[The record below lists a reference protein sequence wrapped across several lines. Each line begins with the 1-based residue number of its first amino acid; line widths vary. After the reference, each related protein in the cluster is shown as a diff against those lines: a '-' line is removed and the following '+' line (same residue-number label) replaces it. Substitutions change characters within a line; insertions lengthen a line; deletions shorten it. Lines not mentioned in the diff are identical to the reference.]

1 MPGSSATAKGQCFAS
16 AGEKKSP
23 YFNLACAIRYD
34 SSNFDNPLVNFLARR
49 DLPPL
54 RALTAF
60 EAAARL
66 GSFRLAAGELGITRS
81 AISHQVKALEQRI
94 GVQLFRRDARRAE
107 LTPVGHS
114 YFPAIRDAFDRIDTE
129 TRTLRPPAADNEL
142 TVQVYVTVA
151 LKWLIPR
158 LHDFERRYPDMK
170 VRLST
175 SYFDWDFDE
184 KNVDAG
190 LILARSKSP
199 GHYYRTLFR
208 SQLTPICSP
217 DLLKGRNGLKTPE
230 DLHKHKLLYV
240 YTAEEDWHLWLAAA
254 GVGSIELSDRLAF
267 DSYILAQEAA
277 IEGRG
282 VAMTIGPFA
291 TEEIKSGRLVQ
302 PFPLKVEHRHS
313 WQFACNSQDRMKP
326 KIRRFE
332 EWLVKHAAADPA
344 VETTREQ
351 GTSS

>member
-1 MPGSSATAKGQCFAS
+1 MLREGNPRW
-16 AGEKKSP
+16 GELKLRK
-23 YFNLACAIRYD
+23 
-34 SSNFDNPLVNFLARR
+34 R

-66 GSFRLAAGELGITRS
+66 GSFKLAADELGITRS
-81 AISHQVKALEQRI
+81 AVSHQIKALETNL
-94 GVQLFRRDARRAE
+94 GVKLFRRDTRRPE
-107 LTPVGHS
+107 LAPVGQI
-114 YFPAIRDAFDRIDTE
+114 YYPAVRDAFEQIE
-129 TRTLRPPAADNEL
+129 AQTRQLRPQKRDNEL

-175 SYFDWDFDE
+175 AYFDWDFDE
-184 KNVDAG
+184 GHVDAG
-190 LILARSKSP
+190 FILARKRGAS
-199 GHYYRTLFR
+199 HYYRDLFG
-208 SQLTPICSP
+208 SLLTPICSP
-217 DLLKGRNGLKTPE
+217 KLLEGRNAIRTPG
-230 DLHKHKLLYV
+230 DLRAHKLLYV
-240 YTAEEDWHLWLAAA
+240 YTAEEDWRLWLQAA
-254 GVGSIELSDRLAF
+254 GVDGIGLSDSLAF

-291 TEEIKSGRLVQ
+291 SDEVAAGRLAE
-302 PFPLKVEHRHS
+302 PFPLKVKHRHA
-313 WQFACNSQDRMKP
+313 WVFVCNAAEREKS

-332 EWLVKHAAADPA
+332 NWLAAQVAADPA
-344 VETTREQ
+344 LKEYR
-351 GTSS
+351 

>member
-1 MPGSSATAKGQCFAS
+1 
-16 AGEKKSP
+16 
-23 YFNLACAIRYD
+23 
-34 SSNFDNPLVNFLARR
+34 LARR

-81 AISHQVKALEQRI
+81 AVSHQVKALEQRL

-107 LTPVGHS
+107 LTQAGHT
-114 YFPAIRDAFDRIDTE
+114 YFPAIREAFDQIE
-129 TRTLRPPAADNEL
+129 VQTRALRPSTSDNEL

-190 LILARSKSP
+190 FILARNRSP
-199 GHYYRTLFR
+199 DHYYRPLFR
-208 SQLTPICSP
+208 SLLTPVCAP
-217 DLLKGRNGLKTPE
+217 ELLKGPNAIRSPQDLK
-230 DLHKHKLLYV
+230 KHKLLYV
-240 YTAEEDWHLWLAAA
+240 YTAEEDWHLWLEAA
-254 GVGSIELSDRLAF
+254 GVTGIKLSDRLAL

-291 TEEIKSGRLVQ
+291 SEEIKTGRLVQ
-302 PFPLKVEHRHS
+302 PFDLRVPHRHQ
-313 WQFACNSQDRMKP
+313 WLFACNAEHRMKP
-326 KIRRFE
+326 KIKRFE
-332 EWLVKHAAADPA
+332 DWLVKQVAADPTL
-344 VETTREQ
+344 EPYREK
-351 GTSS
+351 GKPT

>member
-1 MPGSSATAKGQCFAS
+1 MP
-16 AGEKKSP
+16 
-23 YFNLACAIRYD
+23 
-34 SSNFDNPLVNFLARR
+34 RR

-81 AISHQVKALEQRI
+81 AVSHQLKSLEQRL

-107 LTPVGHS
+107 LTQAGHT
-114 YFPAIRDAFDRIDTE
+114 YFPSVREAFDQIE
-129 TRTLRPPAADNEL
+129 AQTRALRPAASDNEL

-158 LHDFERRYPDMK
+158 LYDFERRFPDMK

-190 LILARSKSP
+190 FILARNRLP
-199 GHYYRTLFR
+199 EHYYRLLFR
-208 SQLTPICSP
+208 SLLTPICSP
-217 DLLKGRNGLKTPE
+217 ALLKGPNALRTPQDLK
-230 DLHKHKLLYV
+230 KHKLLYV
-240 YTAEEDWHLWLAAA
+240 YTAEEDWHIWLEAA
-254 GVGSIELSDRLAF
+254 GVKGIKLSDRLAF

-291 TEEIKSGRLVQ
+291 TEEIKLGRLVQ
-302 PFPLKVEHRHS
+302 PFPLRVQHRHN
-313 WQFACNSQDRMKP
+313 WLFACNGEHRMKP

-332 EWLVKHAAADPA
+332 EWLARRVAADPA
-344 VETTREQ
+344 LDAYREK
-351 GTSS
+351 GK

>member
-1 MPGSSATAKGQCFAS
+1 M
-16 AGEKKSP
+16 
-23 YFNLACAIRYD
+23 
-34 SSNFDNPLVNFLARR
+34 ARR

-81 AISHQVKALEQRI
+81 AVSHQVKSLEQRL

-107 LTPVGHS
+107 LTQAGHT
-114 YFPAIRDAFDRIDTE
+114 YFPPVREAFDMVE
-129 TRTLRPPAADNEL
+129 AQTRALKPSAADNEL

-158 LHDFERRYPDMK
+158 LHDFEKRFPDMK

-184 KNVDAG
+184 KNVDVG
-190 LILARSKSP
+190 FILARNRSP
-199 GHYYRTLFR
+199 DHYYRTLFR
-208 SQLTPICSP
+208 SLLTPICSP
-217 DLLKGRNGLKTPE
+217 ELLKGPNALKTPD
-230 DLHKHKLLYV
+230 DLKKHKLLYV
-240 YTAEEDWHLWLAAA
+240 YTAEEDWHLWLEEA
-254 GVGSIELSDRLAF
+254 GVEGIKLSDRLAF

-291 TEEIKSGRLVQ
+291 TEEIKAGRLVQ
-302 PFPLKVEHRHS
+302 PFGLKVQHRHN
-313 WQFACNSQDRMKP
+313 WLFACNAEHRMKP
-326 KIRRFE
+326 KIKRFE
-332 EWLVKHAAADPA
+332 DWLVKQIAADPA
-344 VETTREQ
+344 LESYREKGQ
-351 GTSS
+351 TK

>member
-1 MPGSSATAKGQCFAS
+1 
-16 AGEKKSP
+16 
-23 YFNLACAIRYD
+23 
-34 SSNFDNPLVNFLARR
+34 LARR

-66 GSFRLAAGELGITRS
+66 GSFRLAASELGITRS
-81 AISHQVKALEQRI
+81 AVSHQVKSLEQRL

-107 LTPVGHS
+107 LTQAGHT
-114 YFPAIRDAFDRIDTE
+114 YFPPVREAFDMVE
-129 TRTLRPPAADNEL
+129 AQTRALKPSAADNEL

-184 KNVDAG
+184 KNVDVG
-190 LILARSKSP
+190 FILARNRSP
-199 GHYYRTLFR
+199 DHYYRTLFT
-208 SQLTPICSP
+208 SLLTPICSP
-217 DLLKGRNGLKTPE
+217 ALLKGPNALRTPE
-230 DLHKHKLLYV
+230 DLRKHKLLYV
-240 YTAEEDWHLWLAAA
+240 YTAEEDWQIWLEAA
-254 GVGSIELSDRLAF
+254 GVKGIKLSDRLAF

-291 TEEIKSGRLVQ
+291 TEEIKMGRLVQ
-302 PFPLKVEHRHS
+302 PFPLKAPHRHN
-313 WQFACNSQDRMKP
+313 WLLACNSEHRMKP

-332 EWLVKHAAADPA
+332 DWLVKQIAADHALDPY
-344 VETTREQ
+344 REK
-351 GTSS
+351 GKTP

>member
-1 MPGSSATAKGQCFAS
+1 MP
-16 AGEKKSP
+16 
-23 YFNLACAIRYD
+23 
-34 SSNFDNPLVNFLARR
+34 RR

-66 GSFRLAAGELGITRS
+66 GSFRLAASELGITRS
-81 AISHQVKALEQRI
+81 AVSHQVKSLEQRL

-107 LTPVGHS
+107 LTQTGHTYYPS
-114 YFPAIRDAFDRIDTE
+114 IREAFDQIE
-129 TRTLRPPAADNEL
+129 AQTRALRPPAADNEL

-158 LHDFERRYPDMK
+158 LHDFEKRFPDMK

-184 KNVDAG
+184 KNVDCAF
-190 LILARSKSP
+190 ILARNRSP
-199 GHYYRTLFR
+199 DVYYRTLFR
-208 SQLTPICSP
+208 STLTPVCAP
-217 DLLKGRNGLKTPE
+217 DLMRGPNALKTPQ
-230 DLHKHKLLYV
+230 DLKKHKLLYV
-240 YTAEEDWHLWLAAA
+240 YTAEEDWHIWLEAA
-254 GVGSIELSDRLAF
+254 GVTGIKLSDRLAF

-291 TEEIKSGRLVQ
+291 TEEIKTGRLVQ
-302 PFPLKVEHRHS
+302 PFPIRAQHRHN
-313 WQFACNSQDRMKP
+313 WLFAARAEQRMKP
-326 KIRRFE
+326 KVKRFE
-332 EWLVKHAAADPA
+332 EWLVKQVAMDPSLDA
-344 VETTREQ
+344 YREK
-351 GTSS
+351 GK